1 MKHQGTPTTGT
12 PDLMET
18 PFTEGTSATTRMPT
32 KAGRHVRNTSIA
44 EAMSIAVGIADILAT
59 AADLRDINSSENNS
73 SRDTNNSR
81 EHNKSWNLRGTN
93 GNSRDSVAVETPETA
108 ALSATLLI
116 RMHQLLS
123 FFKN

>member
-1 MKHQGTPTTGT
+1 
-12 PDLMET
+12 
-18 PFTEGTSATTRMPT
+18 MPT

-93 GNSRDSVAVETPETA
+93 GNSRDGVAVETPETA
-108 ALSATLLI
+108 ALNATLLI
-116 RMHQLLS
+116 RRHQFLS